1 MMWLIW
7 SKFILYTYRSGSIVI
22 TGEVILKGTGDDA
35 GLISTNTPTVLQL
48 VSGIDSVISQ
58 GVGIPAS
65 E

>member
-1 MMWLIW
+1 M
-7 SKFILYTYRSGSIVI
+7 I

-35 GLISTNTPTVLQL
+35 DLISTNAPTVLQL
-48 VSGIDSVISQ
+48 VNGIDSVISQ